1 MDSSYF
7 YLNYCTNE
15 VFSFQEPSIRKSCP
29 KTHLLHIVFSLFH
42 FLILEV
48 IMLNVEN
55 DHKKVL

>member
-1 MDSSYF
+1 MASSYF

-29 KTHLLHIVFSLFH
+29 KTHLLRIVFSLFD
-42 FLILEV
+42 LILEV